1 MGRLAPED
9 KAAVWS
15 HTLAGGHSRSGG
27 LQCGV
32 HRGPAM
38 MGREELTTTTHALAP
53 AFPGLQCVLSAAQ
66 SVTFSVHES
75 VLRVRRA
82 TFINVSH
89 T

>member
-1 MGRLAPED
+1 
-9 KAAVWS
+9 
-15 HTLAGGHSRSGG
+15 
-27 LQCGV
+27 
-32 HRGPAM
+32 M